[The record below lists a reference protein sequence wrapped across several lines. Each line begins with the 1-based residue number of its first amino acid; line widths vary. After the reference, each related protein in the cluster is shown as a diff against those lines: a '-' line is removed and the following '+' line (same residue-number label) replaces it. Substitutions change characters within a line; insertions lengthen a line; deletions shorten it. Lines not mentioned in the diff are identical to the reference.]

1 VGGLQGVFV
10 VLVTP
15 LAADR
20 TVDAPGM
27 KRNVE
32 WLVEQGVHGVIP
44 LGSTG
49 EFASLDQEQANLV
62 LEVTMEAVNDRVPVV
77 VGVGAETTERTI
89 ANVERAQAAGAS
101 GVLVIPPWYYTPDPE
116 ELVEHYRRIGEA
128 ASVPVMIYNNPFT
141 SKVDIMPPVLARM
154 AEIPHVECVK
164 ESSGDVRRIAQIR
177 TLTKDR
183 LSVFC
188 GWEDMA
194 YESFVM
200 GAVGWVCV
208 IGNVVPGMAVQL
220 FDSIRGEG
228 DLKRAWDLYV
238 KMLPLLRYLEYEGKT
253 QKALKYALDRMGL
266 CGGLSTSPKLP
277 LSAADKLKLDGL
289 LDNLGIQ
296 EAA

>member
-1 VGGLQGVFV
+1 
-10 VLVTP
+10 
-15 LAADR
+15 
-20 TVDAPGM
+20 
-27 KRNVE
+27 
-32 WLVEQGVHGVIP
+32 
-44 LGSTG
+44 
-49 EFASLDQEQANLV
+49 
-62 LEVTMEAVNDRVPVV
+62 VV

-154 AEIPHVECVK
+154 AEIPHVEFVK